1 MGFGEKQPR
10 GIPGPAG
17 HRAREAGSLLGSH
30 CPSDHFPR
38 SDSRIRGL
46 PQALARWGTV
56 PEKGPHHGRGPG
68 HGCLPQQLR
77 GNPGSEACTLAQHQ
91 QLPEQRGGGG
101 DLGPRSRPVP
111 PQGVPRVLTG
121 NLLYLRARRLRGP
134 WVLRGRRRGWNF
146 LERASSHVVPGA
158 PVSESGNLLHGFCFC
173 HLVALWP
180 WVLGS
185 SFGEVGGEKK
195 RSNSRFRSC
204 WGRYSDAHRGK
215 IRRL

>member
-1 MGFGEKQPR
+1 MVRSSPGGFQGQQGTGHERR
-10 GIPGPAG
+10 GAFWDHTARLIIFQDLTAEFGVC
-17 HRAREAGSLLGSH
+17 HRHLLGGAQSLK
-30 CPSDHFPR
+30 R
-38 SDSRIRGL
+38 
-46 PQALARWGTV
+46 V
-56 PEKGPHHGRGPG
+56 PITAGGRGTAV
-68 HGCLPQQLR
+68 CR
-77 GNPGSEACTLAQHQ
+77 SSSEETRVLKRAHWLSTNSC
-91 QLPEQRGGGG
+91 RNSGGGGG